1 MLVIGMEFATFGI
14 SLTAVS
20 NIGTTPISTVPY
32 VLSKIFPL
40 SFGTTTFI
48 LNVFFVVLQA
58 LLLRSRFSILNLLQI
73 PAVLVFSAFI
83 DLNMH
88 LLQPYSPNNWWL
100 SMAMSMFGNLVLAVG
115 IILQVRSKTIVQPG
129 EGIVLA
135 FAAVFHRPFGTVK
148 IVNDTVLVVIAGILS
163 VAVLGS
169 LVGLTGRNRSL
180 GHFGRFSCKSNH
192 CFLPRP
198 TFGKTACGEY
208 SSRIKNLIDRRKK
221 CMPCSLRRENERI
234 ACVSFLYSA
243 EIKPL
248 LIKHK
253 LYR

>member
-1 MLVIGMEFATFGI
+1 MNQHKKTSDRFYHLCRRIAMLVIGMEFATFGI
-14 SLTAVS
+14 ALTAVS
-20 NIGTTPISTVPY
+20 NIGTTPISTLPY

-48 LNVFFVVLQA
+48 LNVIFVVLQA

-100 SMAMSMFGNLVLAVG
+100 SAALSMFGNLVLAVG

-135 FAAVFHRPFGTVK
+135 FAAV
-148 IVNDTVLVVIAGILS
+148 
-163 VAVLGS
+163 
-169 LVGLTGRNRSL
+169 
-180 GHFGRFSCKSNH
+180 
-192 CFLPRP
+192 
-198 TFGKTACGEY
+198 
-208 SSRIKNLIDRRKK
+208 
-221 CMPCSLRRENERI
+221 
-234 ACVSFLYSA
+234 YSA
-243 EIKPL
+243 PSKS
-248 LIKHK
+248 
-253 LYR
+253 

>member
-58 LLLRSRFSILNLLQI
+58 LLLRSRFPILNLLQI

-100 SMAMSMFGNLVLAVG
+100 SMAMSMFGNW
-115 IILQVRSKTIVQPG
+115 
-129 EGIVLA
+129 
-135 FAAVFHRPFGTVK
+135 
-148 IVNDTVLVVIAGILS
+148 
-163 VAVLGS
+163 
-169 LVGLTGRNRSL
+169 
-180 GHFGRFSCKSNH
+180 
-192 CFLPRP
+192 
-198 TFGKTACGEY
+198 Y
-208 SSRIKNLIDRRKK
+208 
-221 CMPCSLRRENERI
+221 
-234 ACVSFLYSA
+234 
-243 EIKPL
+243 L
-248 LIKHK
+248 L
-253 LYR
+253 

>member
-115 IILQVRSKTIVQPG
+115 IILQVRSKTIV
-129 EGIVLA
+129 
-135 FAAVFHRPFGTVK
+135 
-148 IVNDTVLVVIAGILS
+148 
-163 VAVLGS
+163 
-169 LVGLTGRNRSL
+169 
-180 GHFGRFSCKSNH
+180 
-192 CFLPRP
+192 
-198 TFGKTACGEY
+198 
-208 SSRIKNLIDRRKK
+208 
-221 CMPCSLRRENERI
+221 
-234 ACVSFLYSA
+234 
-243 EIKPL
+243 
-248 LIKHK
+248 
-253 LYR
+253 

>member
-58 LLLRSRFSILNLLQI
+58 LLLRSRFPILNLLQI
-73 PAVLVFSAFI
+73 PAVLVFI

-88 LLQPYSPNNWWL
+88 HLQPYSPNNWWL

-169 LVGLTGRNRSL
+169 LVGLREGTAVSAILVGFLVKAITAFFPDQRS
-180 GHFGRFSCKSNH
+180 
-192 CFLPRP
+192 
-198 TFGKTACGEY
+198 E
-208 SSRIKNLIDRRKK
+208 
-221 CMPCSLRRENERI
+221 
-234 ACVSFLYSA
+234 
-243 EIKPL
+243 KPHVVN
-248 LIKHK
+248 IRHE
-253 LYR
+253 

>member
-148 IVNDTVLVVIAGILS
+148 IVNDT
-163 VAVLGS
+163 
-169 LVGLTGRNRSL
+169 
-180 GHFGRFSCKSNH
+180 
-192 CFLPRP
+192 
-198 TFGKTACGEY
+198 ACGEY

>member
-1 MLVIGMEFATFGI
+1 MNQLKNTSGRFSHLCRRITMLVIGMEFATFGI

-20 NIGTTPISTVPY
+20 NIGTTPISTLPY

-48 LNVFFVVLQA
+48 LNVIFVVLQA

-100 SMAMSMFGNLVLAVG
+100 SAALSMFGNLVLAVG

-148 IVNDTVLVVIAGILS
+148 IINDTVLVVHCCHTFICGIGQLCR
-163 VAVLGS
+163 V
-169 LVGLTGRNRSL
+169 TGRNCSL
-180 GHFGRFSCKSNH
+180 GCFGRFSGKSDH
-192 CFLPRP
+192 CVLPGP
-198 TFGKTACGEY
+198 TFGKTASSEY
-208 SSRIKNLIDRRKK
+208 SSRIK
-221 CMPCSLRRENERI
+221 ST
-234 ACVSFLYSA
+234 Y
-243 EIKPL
+243 
-248 LIKHK
+248 
-253 LYR
+253 

>member
-1 MLVIGMEFATFGI
+1 MNQLKNTSGRFSHLCRRITMLVIGMEFATFGI

-20 NIGTTPISTVPY
+20 NIGTTPISTLPY

-48 LNVFFVVLQA
+48 LNVIFVVLQA

-100 SMAMSMFGNLVLAVG
+100 SAALSMFGNLVLAVG

-148 IVNDTVLVVIAGILS
+148 IINDTVLVVIAAILICGIGQLCR
-163 VAVLGS
+163 V
-169 LVGLTGRNRSL
+169 TGRNCSL
-180 GHFGRFSCKSNH
+180 GCFGRFSGKSDH
-192 CFLPRP
+192 CVLPGP
-198 TFGKTACGEY
+198 TFGKTASSEY
-208 SSRIKNLIDRRKK
+208 SSRIK
-221 CMPCSLRRENERI
+221 ST
-234 ACVSFLYSA
+234 Y
-243 EIKPL
+243 
-248 LIKHK
+248 
-253 LYR
+253 